1 MDWPPS
7 GRRFDSGWPES
18 TEAIA
23 PGRDD
28 RWVGSVGGRRRS
40 GEAGGV
46 ATKIINGGL
55 ECGHGPDGRM
65 FDRISFYKRL
75 FKILNV
81 TDDDN
86 IDCLDQEPFDD
97 DYYDVEGRSDM

>member
-1 MDWPPS
+1 MILDDPNQPKPS
-7 GRRFDSGWPES
+7 LHDVMIGEWALSAGD
-18 TEAIA
+18 
-23 PGRDD
+23 
-28 RWVGSVGGRRRS
+28 V
-40 GEAGGV
+40 EAGRLAGYV
-46 ATKIINGGL
+46 LATKIINGGL